1 MRKLTARR
9 STARAHKAP
18 RRNTLSL
25 SLVAGVQ
32 EAADTFASLIG
43 RVLDDPSLITTV
55 FEAAAVKASTALTS
69 TSVPAVS
76 DAVVAQVV
84 SEWRRDPRYCDEHGA
99 PKLLPLRG
107 RQPSIAQLLRR
118 TGLGLDVETVG
129 GYLLE
134 TQTAR
139 KVGARFELLQPWVSL
154 RGLTEKLQF
163 RTLQVIVDSLRTLD
177 QNLQDGARPLVERTA
192 DHPSVPKRMIPDVFN
207 FADREALGLLRR
219 VDEFL
224 DRCAATAI
232 PGEPTLRMGI
242 NVKQI
247 QGPALEFVATVN
259 SKGPSK
265 RPMTRRKDPWRAHGR
280 KQ

>member
-9 STARAHKAP
+9 STARARKAS
-18 RRNTLSL
+18 RRNTSR

-32 EAADTFASLIG
+32 EAADTFAALIG
-43 RVLDDPSLITTV
+43 RVLDDPNLITTV
-55 FEAAAVKASTALTS
+55 LGNAAVKASTALTS
-69 TSVPAVS
+69 QSVPAIS
-76 DAVVAQVV
+76 DAVVAHVV
-84 SEWRRDPRYCDEHGA
+84 SEWRRNPRYCDERGV
-99 PKLLPLRG
+99 PRLLPLRG
-107 RQPSIAQLLRR
+107 GRLSIAQLLRR
-118 TGLGLDVETVG
+118 TGLRLDVETVA

-134 TQTAR
+134 TQTTR
-139 KVGARFELLQPWVSL
+139 KVGAQFELLQPWVSL

-177 QNLQDGARPLVERTA
+177 QNLQEGARALVERTA
-192 DHPSVPKRMIPDVFN
+192 DHPSVPKRMIPDVFR

-224 DRCAATAI
+224 DRCAATAK
-232 PGEPTLRMGI
+232 PDEPTLRMGI

-247 QGPALEFVATVN
+247 QGPALEFVATAD
-259 SKGPSK
+259 SKGSSK
-265 RPMTRRKDPWRAHGR
+265 RPMTRRKDPWRAHGP